1 MATLNV
7 SNPVTLYDSNPIPD
21 TNPISGTRA
30 PSPRPW
36 AQLSFRRLVTAGD
49 ETEEIHGW
57 DMDLSN
63 YEFTIGRN
71 RCII

>member
-1 MATLNV
+1 MTTLNV
-7 SNPVTLYDSNPIPD
+7 SNSVALYN
-21 TNPISGTRA
+21 TNPLTNITDTRA

-36 AQLSFRRLVTAGD
+36 AQLSFRRLITAGD
-49 ETEEIHGW
+49 ATEEIHGW
-57 DMDLSN
+57 DLDLLN